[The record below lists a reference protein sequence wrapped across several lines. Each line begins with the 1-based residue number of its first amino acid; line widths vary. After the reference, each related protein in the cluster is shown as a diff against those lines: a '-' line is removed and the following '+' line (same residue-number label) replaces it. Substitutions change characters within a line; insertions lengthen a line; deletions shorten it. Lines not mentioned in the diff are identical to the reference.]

1 VVATVVAGV
10 TFFIPDGAGAAP
22 RREGPQA
29 VVVADGYE
37 PRAFENGMTIASN
50 LADIVQMDPVEL
62 RKR

>member
-10 TFFIPDGAGAAP
+10 TFFIP
-22 RREGPQA
+22 
-29 VVVADGYE
+29 DGYE

-50 LADIVQMDPVEL
+50 HADIVQMDPVGL